1 MGRNQKEAFDFFPLY
16 TDFFENDKI
25 KKLRRTHGAVG
36 VITYINILCRIY
48 GGNGYYF
55 KISSMDDLVS
65 DITEQIVGQNERPQ
79 HVASKVRGAIR
90 YLLEQDILDGGFL
103 EQSVI
108 TGRAMQ
114 EQYADM
120 AAKAKRLAKI
130 GIYSLIDAC
139 LVVPENS
146 ISSEEMPISSEEI
159 AVNSEETMQSKV
171 KESKNKQ
178 QTPIQRE
185 RAREEEIP
193 MFVQIA
199 KFIRENSEFGSNR
212 VVYEADR
219 FILYNE
225 KRGWDCLPDWQS
237 ACLAWI
243 SKAFE

>member
-16 TDFFENDKI
+16 TDFFDNDKI
-25 KKLRRTHGAVG
+25 KKLRRAYGTVG
-36 VITYINILCRIY
+36 VLTYINILCRIY

-55 KISSMDDLVS
+55 KFRSIDDLVA
-65 DITEQIVGQNERPQ
+65 DITEQIVGPQERP
-79 HVASKVRGAIR
+79 HVVSSRVLGTIR
-90 YLLEQDILDGGFL
+90 YLIEQGELCEAFL
-103 EQSVI
+103 EESVI

-120 AAKAKRLAKI
+120 SAKAKRLAKI

-178 QTPIQRE
+178 HTPIQRE
-185 RAREEEIP
+185 RAREGEIP

-225 KRGWDCLPDWQS
+225 KRGWDCLPDWQA